1 MADSSAERLCQSSIS
16 AGEVDFLPVQT
27 PLAFLSHQTGETGQ
41 QVSGLQEAMLETL
54 WPGKGV
60 GSKENKQTKTCNTV
74 EAFVKV
80 IPWDTGTLKNW
91 DLIGGL

>member
-1 MADSSAERLCQSSIS
+1 MLRSFSTTTADSPAERLCQSSIS
-16 AGEVDFLPVQT
+16 AGEVYFLPVQT
-27 PLAFLSHQTGETGQ
+27 PLAFLSHQTGETS

-74 EAFVKV
+74 EA
-80 IPWDTGTLKNW
+80 L
-91 DLIGGL
+91 